1 MTTYEYDEA
10 GLLIRSVTVREPEY
24 SEWDVALLLQDR
36 ARRLARRGSH
46 GLLLDETTEA
56 KNQFAYKA
64 KAPIIDW
71 AEKAL
76 REAKQD
82 YAKKYPKADM
92 GALLWEVETLSPV
105 SGEEE
110 LGTPEG

>member
-1 MTTYEYDEA
+1 M
-10 GLLIRSVTVREPEY
+10 TVREPEY

-36 ARRLARRGSH
+36 AKRLARRGSH
-46 GLLLDETTEA
+46 GLLLDETTDS

-64 KAPIIDW
+64 KQPITDF

-92 GALLWEVETLSPV
+92 GALLWEVETLAPFA
-105 SGEEE
+105 GEEE
-110 LGTPEG
+110 LGTPED

>member
-1 MTTYEYDEA
+1 M
-10 GLLIRSVTVREPEY
+10 TVREPEF
-24 SEWDVALLLQDR
+24 SEWDVALLLQER

-46 GLLLDETTEA
+46 GLLLDETTNPN
-56 KNQFAYKA
+56 NQFAYQA
-64 KAPIIDW
+64 KAPITDW

-92 GALLWEVETLSPV
+92 GALLWEVEPFSPFA
-105 SGEEE
+105 GEEE
-110 LGTPEG
+110 LGSPES